1 MSSEETPSAVRKRK
15 EYDAGLFKINKHT
28 KTTFA
33 NGKKLSN
40 MPKVKW
46 KSRVTGSM
54 KMCVSLL
61 PAWVDIHL
69 LEGPEQSS
77 TDWVSETIEIL
88 FHVALEPG
96 SPRPLLRSLSLAYS
110 SHRLCPHMVSS
121 PCLSVS

>member
-1 MSSEETPSAVRKRK
+1 MSSEETPGAVRKRK
-15 EYDAGLFKINKHT
+15 EYDAGLFKMNKRT

-46 KSRVTGSM
+46 KSRVTRSM

-61 PAWVDIHL
+61 PVWVDIHL

-77 TDWVSETIEIL
+77 TDWVSETIEML
-88 FHVALEPG
+88 FRMALEPG
-96 SPRPLLRSLSLAYS
+96 SPRPRLIRLVSAEVSLLGL
-110 SHRLCPHMVSS
+110 
-121 PCLSVS
+121 